1 MIPGQSTKLSEEIV
15 ASATSITV
23 RKDFVKLT
31 GVATPIA
38 NIFGQ
43 FGGGFS
49 GIIWIW
55 PSDAAI
61 LTTTTG
67 NIQTAVTMPQNKLSC
82 LIFSKLLNK
91 WVPSI
96 SA

>member
-1 MIPGQSTKLSEEIV
+1 MIPGITTKLSESTV
-15 ASATSITV
+15 ASAATITV
-23 RKDFVKLT
+23 KSDFVKLT
-31 GVATPIA
+31 GNTTIATI
-38 NIFGQ
+38 IGQ

-49 GIIWIW
+49 GIVFIW
-55 PSDAAI
+55 PSDNPV

-67 NIQTAVTMPQNKLSC
+67 NIQTAVTMPQNKVSY
-82 LIFSKLLNK
+82 LIFSKALNK